1 MNKAVILLVALT
13 LYCCIPELHASS
25 RSGCRCLRS
34 TSYRVAPSTIAKVE
48 VTPPSGRCR
57 HAERVIIRKNG
68 SKVCISPN
76 AEWFPEFLSKLD
88 QMGCRKAGASS
99 CIRRHLVR

>member
-13 LYCCIPELHASS
+13 LYCCIPELDAFS
-25 RSGCRCLRS
+25 RSGCRCIKT
-34 TSYRVAPSTIAKVE
+34 TSLRVAPSNVAKVE

-57 HAERVIIRKNG
+57 RIERVIIRKNG

-88 QMGCRKAGASS
+88 QDYENLSS
-99 CIRRHLVR
+99 TTVSTTF